1 MAESFVPLIQSIEG
15 LRREALAHAERHEDD
30 VERVPSSRR
39 CSALNLLHYLA
50 LRQHDLRELQQR
62 LTGEGLSSLG
72 RLEAH
77 ALAGIEA
84 LLATLR
90 RAQGAGASAPETQP
104 PVDHAEGRR
113 LLEGRAEELLGPS
126 PEGRSTRIMVT
137 MPSEAAT
144 EPDLVREL
152 VAAGM
157 DVMRVNSAHDDQA
170 AWQAMASHLARARE
184 ATGRRCLL
192 QFDLAGP
199 KLRTGALPMA
209 ERVVHWRPPRDH
221 LGRPR
226 RPVAVRLVPV
236 APGEPTRESA
246 GSAAMVLPVEAS
258 VLAAARVGDEL
269 RLTEYRGRKR
279 SLRLVREDRD
289 GAFVAEGSQGVYI
302 EACTEV
308 ALRRSGRTVA
318 LGKLGLLPGV
328 VPPLELKMG
337 DRLVLT
343 RDPAQGRH
351 GDPESGEPARIPC
364 TLPQVFEDVEP
375 GHRVWLDDGKFGG
388 RVLETTADSLTLEIT
403 HAAPGGG
410 RLRPEKG
417 INLPDT
423 LLRLPALTDADLA
436 CLDFAAAQADIVG
449 MSFVRTREDIDHLR
463 EELERR
469 GGAGIGIMLKIETS
483 HGFAGLADLLL
494 SGLRW
499 PRLGVMVARGD
510 LAVEVGFERLAEA
523 QEEMLWLCEA
533 AHVPVTW
540 ATQVLD
546 TLARTGLPSR
556 AEVTDAA
563 MAERAECVMLNK
575 GPHVIDAVRFLDN
588 VLRRME
594 QHQAKKSSLLRPL
607 SISHVHH
614 QGCGT

>member
-1 MAESFVPLIQSIEG
+1 MAESFVPLIQSIED

-30 VERVPSSRR
+30 VARVPPSRR
-39 CSALNLLHYLA
+39 GSALNLLHYLA
-50 LRQHDLRELQQR
+50 LRQHDLRDLQDR
-62 LTGEGLSSLG
+62 LTREGLSSLG

-77 ALAGIEA
+77 ALAGIES

-90 RAQGAGASAPETQP
+90 RAQGAGESAPESQP
-104 PVDHAEGRR
+104 PVDHSLGRS
-113 LLEGRAEELLGPS
+113 LLELRSDELLGPS
-126 PEGRSTRIMVT
+126 PAGRNTRIMVT

-144 EPDLVREL
+144 EPQLVHDL

-157 DVMRVNSAHDDQA
+157 DVMRVNSAHDDET
-170 AWQAMASHLARARE
+170 AWKAMAGHLARARE
-184 ATGRRCLL
+184 STGRRCLL

-199 KLRTGALPMA
+199 KLRTGALPLA
-209 ERVVHWRPPRDH
+209 ERVVHWRPRRDH

-226 RPVAVRLVPV
+226 GPIDIRLVPV
-236 APGEPTRESA
+236 PPGEPTRESP
-246 GSAAMVLPVEAS
+246 GSSAVVLPVEAE
-258 VLAAARVGDEL
+258 VLQAAQVGDEI
-269 RLTEYRGRKR
+269 RLSEYRGRKR
-279 SLRLVREDRD
+279 SLRLIREDRD
-289 GAFVAEGSQGVYI
+289 GAFIGQGRSGVYV
-302 EACTEV
+302 EACTPV
-308 ALRRSGRTVA
+308 VLLREGETVA
-318 LGKLGLLPGV
+318 TGKLGLLPGV
-328 VPPLELKMG
+328 VPPLELEIG

-343 RDPAQGRH
+343 RDPAAGRH
-351 GDPESGEPARIPC
+351 ADPETGEPARIPC

-388 RVLETTADSLTLEIT
+388 RVLETGPDTVTLEIR

-423 LLRLPALTDADLA
+423 LLQLPALTDADLD
-436 CLDFAAAQADIVG
+436 CLDFAAAHADIVG
-449 MSFVRTREDIDHLR
+449 MSFVRTRDDIDRLR

-469 GGAGIGIMLKIETS
+469 GGSEVGIMLKIETS

-533 AHVPVTW
+533 AHVPLTW

-575 GPHVIDAVRFLDN
+575 GPHVVGAVRFLDD

-594 QHQAKKSSLLRPL
+594 QHQAKKSALLRPL

-614 QGCGT
+614 QVPGA